1 LSKTSEAEDNK
12 QDARPSS
19 GGSIIMMNVRHGAAA
34 AALSIHSVSY
44 FFASTFAQ
52 NDSVSIPSHETEN
65 IVISI
70 IIAVGCLITIFW
82 LWMLIECLVKESDEG
97 NTKVMWIGIILL
109 SSWVGAMLYFIIRRP
124 QRKAELGK

>member
-1 LSKTSEAEDNK
+1 
-12 QDARPSS
+12 
-19 GGSIIMMNVRHGAAA
+19 MMNIRHRIAAV
-34 AALSIHSVSY
+34 ALSIYSVSY
-44 FFASTFAQ
+44 FFASAFAQ

-65 IVISI
+65 IVLSI
-70 IIAVGCLITIFW
+70 IIAVVCLISMFW

-109 SSWVGAMLYFIIRRP
+109 SSLVGAMLYFIIRRP